1 VGVPVLRDVEIELT
15 AGSVHGLV
23 GENGSGKSTLIK
35 LLTGVLK
42 PQLGS
47 PYVDDSEISM
57 ASPAEAQDRGI
68 AVVHQDYN
76 LFPDLSVAQ
85 NVLGVG
91 GSLPRRWLGT
101 VDKAKIEREVDR
113 MLQSLGIDLAP
124 DALVRSLGPAE
135 RKFVEIVR
143 AMRLHPRFLILDEPT
158 ASLEPHGSKSV
169 IELLKRLREQG
180 VGLCF
185 ASHRLNEV
193 LDIADKITVLRD
205 GRRIGCVEAG
215 EVTQEKLVEMI
226 VGRHEERRRETVA
239 MQHAKSSDAGSKVL
253 SVRGVALQAGRPP
266 VNFDIERGEILGMT
280 GLLGSGAGTI
290 VRMLGGAEALR
301 GYVEV
306 DGKRVRIRDPRG
318 AERLGIGFIPED
330 RKASGAIPEL
340 SVALNISLASMSEVT
355 RAGVLDYWKMRE
367 RGQAQAERL
376 DVRASSVDALANTLS
391 GGNLQKVLLAKWLAT
406 ESRVLAVEEP
416 THGIDIGAK
425 VQVHALLRKFV
436 EAGGSIVVSMSEVE
450 EVLELC
456 DRIAVFRHGA
466 LVKLVRSD
474 ELTHSELT
482 VMGATDRLEEMIEG
496 TESPRST

>member
-1 VGVPVLRDVEIELT
+1 
-15 AGSVHGLV
+15 
-23 GENGSGKSTLIK
+23 
-35 LLTGVLK
+35 
-42 PQLGS
+42 
-47 PYVDDSEISM
+47 
-57 ASPAEAQDRGI
+57 
-68 AVVHQDYN
+68 
-76 LFPDLSVAQ
+76 
-85 NVLGVG
+85 
-91 GSLPRRWLGT
+91 
-101 VDKAKIEREVDR
+101 
-113 MLQSLGIDLAP
+113 
-124 DALVRSLGPAE
+124 
-135 RKFVEIVR
+135 VEIVR
-143 AMRLHPRFLILDEPT
+143 AMRLRPRFLILDEPT

-180 VGLCF
+180 LALCF
-185 ASHRLNEV
+185 VSHRLNEV
-193 LDIADKITVLRD
+193 RDIADKITVLRD

-239 MQHAKSSDAGSKVL
+239 MQHAKSSDGGSKVL
-253 SVRGVALQAGRPP
+253 SVRDVRLQAGRPP
-266 VNFDIERGEILGMT
+266 VNFDVERGEILGMT

-290 VRMLGGAEALR
+290 VRMLAGAEPLR

-306 DGKRVRIRDPRG
+306 DRKRVRIRDPRG

-330 RKASGAIPEL
+330 RKASGTVPEL
-340 SVALNISLASMSEVT
+340 SVALNISLASLSEVT

-376 DVRASSVDALANTLS
+376 DVRASSVDAPANTLS
-391 GGNLQKVLLAKWLAT
+391 GGNMQKVLLAKWLAT

-466 LVKLVRSD
+466 LVKLMRSD
-474 ELTHSELT
+474 ELTRSELT
-482 VMGATDRLEEMIEG
+482 VMGATDRLEDMIEG